1 MNVCITGSDLM
12 RLSARYM
19 GTRPE
24 RGNRGAKIGKGFE
37 HEGNA
42 KTKHFF
48 TYFVKLGWITA

>member
-42 KTKHFF
+42 KTKHFLP
-48 TYFVKLGWITA
+48 TL